1 MSQKLIQRI
10 GILIHY
16 LLKIWNLSLLSIHW
30 IVNRY
35 SPSLRAEKIFF
46 GFRFLY
52 SVSLKGCVKLVAARC
67 GNHTTSAEYR
77 AVDVAAI
84 LKCEFWP
91 DYLGNPEIK
100 YGAKVLT
107 KVSDSHTSC
116 ISSVTISA
124 SANNFLSWQSYKK
137 IIQCCHVWWMCIRIM
152 ARNGHQRALIQLN
165 KCFFAY
171 FICGTAITCPL
182 DDSHWGN
189 IWCVRIKQFCKDLR
203 TILYSLFSLA
213 YKILC

>member
-1 MSQKLIQRI
+1 MSYKAFLNKIWILEEVWTHFKYILNLAGPNNYKSTQKLIQRI

-16 LLKIWNLSLLSIHW
+16 LLKIWNLSLFSIHW

-35 SPSLRAEKIFF
+35 SLSLRAEKIFF

-77 AVDVAAI
+77 AVDVVAI
-84 LKCEFWP
+84 WKCEFWP

-107 KVSDSHTSC
+107 KVSDSRKSC

-137 IIQCCHVWWMCIRIM
+137 IFNAVMFDECVLALWPEM
-152 ARNGHQRALIQLN
+152 ATRGRLFNLISAFL
-165 KCFFAY
+165 
-171 FICGTAITCPL
+171 
-182 DDSHWGN
+182 H
-189 IWCVRIKQFCKDLR
+189 
-203 TILYSLFSLA
+203 ILSVVLQ
-213 YKILC
+213 